1 MKIRPIANYTLLIA
15 SYLLLRII
23 CAVLM
28 KTSAVGEKK
37 KKKKVQERTDVQHL
51 QNTANKDTVLLSWKC
66 VKYMKDLYVFTIL
79 IIPDIIN

>member
-1 MKIRPIANYTLLIA
+1 MSPGSLHLVMKIRPIANYTLLIA

-37 KKKKVQERTDVQHL
+37 KKKRYKKELMFNIYKTQPIKTQFCLAENV
-51 QNTANKDTVLLSWKC
+51 
-66 VKYMKDLYVFTIL
+66 
-79 IIPDIIN
+79 